1 MFKNSL
7 LFLLAT
13 AIAIIDLSA
22 QDKEPAPE
30 DPNNLVPNGS
40 FENFEGS
47 LRRAGQ
53 FDLVKDWT
61 VPNDN
66 QPDFFASGVKSK
78 YVAIPEN
85 MYGNESPSDGD
96 NYAGIVAFSPRGKQ
110 SRTYLSVKLKQKLK
124 ANTLYCVRYQ
134 VSLAERARVASNNLG
149 AYFDKSALKGGSGS
163 ITKSDY
169 ITDDQNKVM
178 TNRDGWEQICSR
190 FAAKGG
196 EQYLTIGNFATD
208 DRTNTENM
216 DLPSQYE
223 EAGSYGA
230 AYYYI
235 DDVQVTQLAAGEDC
249 GCASTQIPES
259 KVIYSG
265 TTTISDDM
273 TMSDK
278 VAAIS
283 AYFYQYKPEVVSAA
297 QRTVDQVV
305 DMMKQNPMLKIQI
318 VGHTDNEEAE
328 LAKKETSLKNLGL
341 KRAQNVQNYIESKG
355 IERSRITAVSE
366 ENSKPVSTMTTPIS
380 LAKNRR
386 VEFKINL

>member
-1 MFKNSL
+1 MFKNTV

-13 AIAIIDLSA
+13 VFAVIDLSA

-30 DPNNLVPNGS
+30 DENNLVPNGS
-40 FENFEGS
+40 FENYEGS
-47 LRRAGQ
+47 LRRYGQ
-53 FDLVKDWT
+53 FDLVNDWT
-61 VPNDN
+61 IPSDN
-66 QPDFFASGVKSK
+66 PPDLFASGIKSR

-85 MYGNESPSDGD
+85 MYGNESPADGET
-96 NYAGIVAFSPRGKQ
+96 YAGIVAFSPRGKET
-110 SRTYLSVKLKQKLK
+110 RTYLSVKLKEKLK

-134 VSLAERARVASNNLG
+134 VSLAERSRVASNNLG
-149 AYFDKSALKGGSGS
+149 AYFDKSDLKGGSGS

-169 ITDDQNKVM
+169 ISDDRNKVM
-178 TNRDGWEQICSR
+178 INRDGWEQICGR

-196 EQYLTIGNFATD
+196 EQYLTIGNFASD
-208 DRTNTENM
+208 DRTSTENM
-216 DLPSQYE
+216 ELPSQYE

-235 DDVQVTQLAAGEDC
+235 DDVQVNQLAAGEDC

-265 TTTISDDM
+265 TTTINDDM
-273 TMSDK
+273 TLSEKM
-278 VAAIS
+278 AAIS

-297 QRTVDQVV
+297 ERTVDKVI
-305 DMMKQNPMLKIQI
+305 DMMKQNPMLKVQI

-328 LAKKETSLKNLGL
+328 LAKKESSLKDLGL
-341 KRAQNVQNYIESKG
+341 KRAQNIQRYMESQG
-355 IERSRITAVSE
+355 IERSRLTAVSE
-366 ENSKPVSTMTTPIS
+366 ENAKPISTMSTPIS

-386 VEFKINL
+386 AEFKINL